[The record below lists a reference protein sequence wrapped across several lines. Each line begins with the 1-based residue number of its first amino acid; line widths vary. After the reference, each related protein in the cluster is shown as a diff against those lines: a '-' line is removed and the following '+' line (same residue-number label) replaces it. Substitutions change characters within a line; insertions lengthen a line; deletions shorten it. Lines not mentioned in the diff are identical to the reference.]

1 MYPEWLIGPKRGEVY
16 YPVVARSPQQ
26 HALWLAAMQNMAP
39 LPWPPAASKEVS
51 NGR

>member
-1 MYPEWLIGPKRGEVY
+1 MYPNWLVRASRRHFLY
-16 YPVVARSPQQ
+16 MPVERSPEQ

-39 LPWPPAASKEVS
+39 LPWPPTPKEVP